1 MRSSSALRNMDKVL
15 SIDNVCAGYGGSPI
29 IRDVSISVISGK
41 ITVVIGPNG
50 AGKSTL
56 LKTVAGILHCSA
68 GTILLDGEEVQ
79 SLRTDQ
85 LAKRGL
91 AYVPQVNDVF
101 FALNVDENL
110 EMGGYLLPSR
120 ELAAR
125 IESVF
130 ELFPQLA
137 MRRRQEAGTLSG
149 GERKMLAIGRVAMIR
164 PKVLLLDEPTAN
176 LAPRVAEEMLVE
188 YVPQLARLGIG
199 VLVVEQRVVEALSI
213 ADEVS
218 VMVAGGVVAS
228 GPANKFLVGG
238 EVTDEV
244 EEIFTGRY
252 S

>member
-1 MRSSSALRNMDKVL
+1 MNKVL

-29 IRDVSISVISGK
+29 IRDVSISAISGR

-68 GTILLDGEEVQ
+68 GSILMDGEEVQ

-85 LAKRGL
+85 LVKRGL
-91 AYVPQVNDVF
+91 AYVPQTQDVF
-101 FALNVDENL
+101 FSLNVDENL

-120 ELAAR
+120 DLAAR
-125 IESVF
+125 LESVF

-137 MRRRQEAGTLSG
+137 AKRKQGAGTLSG

-164 PKVLLLDEPTAN
+164 PKVLLLDEPTAS
-176 LAPRVAEEMLVE
+176 LAPRVAEEILVE

-213 ADEVS
+213 ADEVY
-218 VMVAGGVVAS
+218 VMVGGVVVAS
-228 GPANKFLVGG
+228 GPANKFLEGG
-238 EVTDEV
+238 EITDEIAG
-244 EEIFTGRY
+244 IFTGRY